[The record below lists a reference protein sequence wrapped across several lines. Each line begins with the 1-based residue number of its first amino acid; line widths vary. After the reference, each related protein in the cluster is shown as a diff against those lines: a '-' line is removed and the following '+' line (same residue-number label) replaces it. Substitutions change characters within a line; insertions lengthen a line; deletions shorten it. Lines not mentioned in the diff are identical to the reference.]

1 MFTWICPKCGGEVPP
16 SYSDCPR
23 CAPPAASATAAESP
37 AATPTAAESPTPAA
51 PAPQAPS
58 PVAQPAP
65 VYAAYPEQKST
76 ALRDIAVVLGVAAVL
91 LGAGY
96 FVWQR
101 MENGDKPKE
110 DATTKMEKPGEAL
123 KAHPLAKQIE
133 VTGIRIREP
142 KPGQAEV
149 KMLVVNHSA
158 ADIADLRMTV
168 SLIARGTEK
177 EVATFPITVK
187 RLGAFESTEASAKIK
202 VALRAYELPDWQ
214 FLEAKLFVQALE

>member
-23 CAPPAASATAAESP
+23 CAPPAASTAPDA
-37 AATPTAAESPTPAA
+37 TPAA
-51 PAPQAPS
+51 AQPPTTASPAPQTPS
-58 PVAQPAP
+58 PVVQPAP
-65 VYAAYPEQKST
+65 VYAAHPEQKST

-96 FVWQR
+96 FGWQR
-101 MENGDKPKE
+101 LENGDRPKE
-110 DATTKMEKPGEAL
+110 DATTKMEKPGEAP
-123 KAHPLAKQIE
+123 KDHPLAKQIE
-133 VTGIRIREP
+133 VTGFRIREA

-158 ADIADLRMTV
+158 ANIADLRMTV
-168 SLIARGTEK
+168 AVQAKGTSK
-177 EVATFPITVK
+177 EVATFPLTVK

-214 FLEAKLFVQALE
+214 FLEAKLLVQAPE